1 MGLRARVIEEL
12 MCNGQVSG
20 EVFRTRPSVTSG
32 QHFAAELA
40 AVKERCPE
48 LALVREDSNE
58 LTELGRTFARN
69 VAMCFDAYLPR
80 SGDEA
85 GQYSQ
90 TV

>member
-1 MGLRARVIEEL
+1 
-12 MCNGQVSG
+12 
-20 EVFRTRPSVTSG
+20 
-32 QHFAAELA
+32 
-40 AVKERCPE
+40 VKERCPE
-48 LALVREDSNE
+48 LALVQEDSIE

-85 GQYSQ
+85 GHYSQ